1 MSVYP
6 VMRFIGLGTCCE
18 CPDSWWC
25 PVTGWTELGS
35 SQARHLAGQGHPS
48 SGVLMAPPRRFLP
61 VPSPPPSSELKIA
74 VWSLF
79 LIFKERV
86 DKCFIYS
93 GFLHTW
99 WSFGSSKPTSFVT
112 TWETVMSGLFFFPP
126 SPALVTNS
134 LCFSNSISSMD
145 FPVFYTSSLSTPTPK
160 CAVSAW
166 SDPGTPHPSILCA
179 LTDVPTCGCT
189 HTQGGK
195 MESSYT
201 YYLIDLILT
210 WVISLGHTG
219 YYVILVT
226 LWCWDVNA
234 PEYCVSRKDEPSAAA
249 PRQLLVPWPYPSR
262 RCSLS
267 MQGFHVSV
275 TVSTPQFSPADPQL
289 WHVTSEYTVVS
300 LSSWLSQC
308 PLCESKWKGIAQF
321 GGGCLI
327 FHWG

>member
-1 MSVYP
+1 MSIYP

-35 SQARHLAGQGHPS
+35 SRARHLAGQGDPS
-48 SGVLMAPPRRFLP
+48 SGVLVAPPRHFSP
-61 VPSPPPSSELKIA
+61 VLSPPPSSELKIA

-112 TWETVMSGLFFFPP
+112 TWETVTSGLFFFPP

-134 LCFSNSISSMD
+134 LCFSNSVSSMD
-145 FPVFYTSSLSTPTPK
+145 FPLFYTSSLSTPTPK

-179 LTDVPTCGCT
+179 LTDVPVGACT
-189 HTQGGK
+189 HTQGENG
-195 MESSYT
+195 ELVY
-201 YYLIDLILT
+201 ILLNRLDT
-210 WVISLGHTG
+210 HLGHFPGTYWLLRNTG
-219 YYVILVT
+219 YIVMMGCERTRVLC
-226 LWCWDVNA
+226 LPQRW
-234 PEYCVSRKDEPSAAA
+234 A
-249 PRQLLVPWPYPSR
+249 PRPPPLGSCSSRGLTRPGVALSACRAFTSLLQSARPNSHLRTHSSDMWQVNTRWCHCPAGWAR
-262 RCSLS
+262 V
-267 MQGFHVSV
+267 HSV
-275 TVSTPQFSPADPQL
+275 RG
-289 WHVTSEYTVVS
+289 SE
-300 LSSWLSQC
+300 
-308 PLCESKWKGIAQF
+308 KG
-321 GGGCLI
+321 
-327 FHWG
+327 